1 MKLSP
6 KQIAA
11 SAAGA
16 VASALIASLFGEK
29 GTIIGVALGSAV
41 ASTSTAL
48 VVQSIERTHDAVK
61 QVVKVP
67 KRPAL
72 LRRLGATGAV
82 GTVTGGT
89 ADSAV
94 TEAAGASEA
103 EGTVAAAQGAAGAP
117 ASQGALAAGEVAVV
131 AGEVAAVSVEG
142 QAGGAGSAAPPAEET
157 GMEGE
162 RRLIARSR
170 GTGASSGRPASG
182 RSARGPLTGGGAG
195 STSGRAGA
203 AYKGGRIRWSVLALT
218 IGVVFVIALVAVT
231 GLELIAG
238 KPISSLFGSSPAS
251 GGTSVGSIFTPS
263 PTTTAPSPTTTTT
276 IPGSTTTTTAPG
288 TTTTAP
294 GTTTTTTTAPGSTT
308 TTTAP
313 GTTTTTTPGST
324 TTTTTVPGTTT
335 TTSLPSTGSGTHSSG

>member
-67 KRPAL
+67 KRPAV
-72 LRRLGATGAV
+72 LRRLGTTGAV
-82 GTVTGGT
+82 GTVRSGT

-103 EGTVAAAQGAAGAP
+103 EGAVAAQGAAGAP
-117 ASQGALAAGEVAVV
+117 ASQGTLAAGEGAVV
-131 AGEVAAVSVEG
+131 AGEVAAASVER
-142 QAGGAGSAAPPAEET
+142 QAGGAGSAAPPTEKT
-157 GMEGE
+157 GKEGE

-182 RSARGPLTGGGAG
+182 PSARGPLIGGGAG

-203 AYKGGRIRWSVLALT
+203 AYNGGRIRWSVLALT
-218 IGVVFVIALVAVT
+218 IGVVFVVALLAVT

-238 KPISSLFGSSPAS
+238 KPISSLFGSSSAS

-263 PTTTAPSPTTTTT
+263 PTTTAPSPTTTT
-276 IPGSTTTTTAPG
+276 IPGTTTTTTAPG
-288 TTTTAP
+288 
-294 GTTTTTTTAPGSTT
+294 TTTTTTAPGSTT
-308 TTTAP
+308 TTTR
-313 GTTTTTTPGST
+313 
-324 TTTTTVPGTTT
+324 VPGTTT